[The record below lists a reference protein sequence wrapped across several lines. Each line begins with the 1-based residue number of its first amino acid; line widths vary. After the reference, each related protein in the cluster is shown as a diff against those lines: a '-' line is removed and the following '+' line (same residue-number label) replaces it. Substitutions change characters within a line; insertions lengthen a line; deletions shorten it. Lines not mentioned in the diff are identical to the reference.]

1 MQTKI
6 YLKANKI
13 LDMRFEVI
21 HNQTNRR
28 WNSQVTKIIV
38 IFFFAQDDVHVLFPN
53 GWLIHKSPSV
63 IHIMIICFWFSNESI
78 SKFFGGLKSLNDM
91 VAKYR
96 SYVYRNRKQFI
107 SNLWGLQPLIIN
119 YDNVCDYW
127 HYSLVNILWSMAK
140 KWIILWFRLN
150 CECWIRYCVI
160 GTRLEKQ
167 ARTANLSSGKA
178 SKILGRAKIFP
189 KNSKKIANISKYP
202 KKRSGIAGSLK
213 KMIPKNP
220 EKIVKIPRNPEK
232 SAKTT
237 KNPKKKAKL
246 L

>member
-1 MQTKI
+1 
-6 YLKANKI
+6 
-13 LDMRFEVI
+13 
-21 HNQTNRR
+21 
-28 WNSQVTKIIV
+28 
-38 IFFFAQDDVHVLFPN
+38 
-53 GWLIHKSPSV
+53 
-63 IHIMIICFWFSNESI
+63 MIICFWFSNESI

-160 GTRLEKQ
+160 GIRLEKQ
-167 ARTANLSSGKA
+167 ARTANQSSGKA

-202 KKRSGIAGSLK
+202 KKRSGITGSLK

-232 SAKTT
+232 SAQKT
-237 KNPKKKAKL
+237 KNPKKKSKTSLKIGIKKEKNPKNQPKIHKNSKNIALISTNPKKKVKIIRHL
-246 L
+246 KKSVSR